1 MIIVNKLEKSFGPQL
16 LFEEVSFTIA
26 PGEKVGLVG
35 RNGSGKSTLFRILL
49 GTEIAAGGEVIIPKT
64 MKVATVDQHLAFSA
78 PTVLQETMKA
88 LPEAESHDEYLAEKI
103 LMGLGFTME
112 NMNQAP
118 ASFSGGYQVRIS
130 LAKALLKEA
139 DFLLLDE
146 PTNYLDL
153 PTMKWLAD
161 FLRRYKGAVFMI
173 THDRTFMDSV
183 VSSVVG
189 LYEQKALK
197 VKGRTGEYY
206 EGLALEREQTERM
219 RKAQDRRR
227 KELQA
232 FVDRFRAKASKARQ
246 AQSRLKQLAKME
258 MIGELSA
265 EQVMGLRFHY
275 KDFKG
280 KTLFDAHDLS
290 FGYPNSETLFSDLS
304 FSVSPTDRI
313 GIIGKNGKGKST
325 LLGLIAGELKPLEGE
340 FKFHP
345 NVTTGYFGQTNIN
358 RLHGE
363 NTIIEEITAENI
375 DLTNTQVRSICGAMC
390 FEGDLAKKKISVL
403 SGGER
408 ARVLLGKILSK
419 PVNLLLLDE
428 PTNHLDMESIEVLA
442 EEVDAFE
449 GGVILVTHDERF
461 LRRLCNK
468 LIIFRQSGAEFFNN
482 DYEEFLEKIGWDEDS
497 SGESSKRPAVV
508 HSKKE
513 IVRIRQILITEKS
526 KILKPLDEKVVAI
539 EKKIEVLER
548 YEEVLQQD
556 IADISSDPKRGDVQ
570 TKAIELAG
578 TSRKKEELYEEY
590 EKLVAQID
598 QVNESYQEKLSELE

>member
-49 GTEIAAGGEVIIPKT
+49 GIESAGTGEIQIPKT
-64 MKVATVDQHLAFSA
+64 MKLATVDQHLNFTA
-78 PTVLQETMKA
+78 PSVLAEAMKA
-88 LPEAESHDEYLAEKI
+88 LPKEQAHDEYLAEKI
-103 LMGLGFTME
+103 LMGLGFTAE
-112 NMNQAP
+112 NMKEAP
-118 ASFSGGYQVRIS
+118 SSFSGGYQVRIS

-173 THDRTFMDSV
+173 THDRSFMDSV

-189 LYEQKALK
+189 LFEQKALK
-197 VKGRTGEYY
+197 VKGGTQEYY
-206 EGLALEREQTERM
+206 EGLSLAREQVERM
-219 RKAQDRRR
+219 RKSQERKRR
-227 KELQA
+227 ELQG
-232 FVDRFRAKASKARQ
+232 FVDRFRAKATKARQ

-258 MIGELSA
+258 IIEELSV

-275 KDFKG
+275 REFKG
-280 KTLFDAHDLS
+280 KTLFEAQ
-290 FGYPNSETLFSDLS
+290 DLS
-304 FSVSPTDRI
+304 FSYPDSPILFKNLSFNVAPTDRI

-325 LLGLIAGELKPLEGE
+325 LLSLIADEQRAKSGEIR
-340 FKFHP
+340 FHP
-345 NVTTGYFGQTNIN
+345 NVTSGYFGQTNIN
-358 RLHGE
+358 RLHLE
-363 NTIIEEITAENI
+363 NSIIDEIAAENAE
-375 DLTNTQVRSICGAMC
+375 LNLTQVRSICGAMC

-449 GGVILVTHDERF
+449 GGVMLVTHDERF

-468 LIIFRQSGAEFFNN
+468 LIIFRKGEAEFFNG
-482 DYEEFLEKIGWDEDS
+482 DYEEFLEKIGWEEEVATEQARKADANPN
-497 SGESSKRPAVV
+497 KRD
-508 HSKKE
+508 
-513 IVRIRQILITEKS
+513 IVRLRQNLINERS
-526 KILKPLDEKVVAI
+526 KLLKPIEENISAI
-539 EKKIEVLER
+539 EKKIEVLEK
-548 YEEVLQQD
+548 YEEVLQLE
-556 IADISSDPKRGDVQ
+556 IATLSADPRKGDVQ
-570 TKAIELAG
+570 GKAIELSNA
-578 TSRKKEELYEEY
+578 TKKKEELYEQY
-590 EKLVAQID
+590 ENLVTQQDAITED
-598 QVNESYQEKLSELE
+598 YELKLSEL

>member
-16 LFEEVSFTIA
+16 LFEEVNFTIA

-49 GTEIAAGGEVIIPKT
+49 GGEGASAGEIQIPKT
-64 MKVATVDQHLAFSA
+64 MKLATVDQHLNFTASS
-78 PTVLQETMKA
+78 VLAEAMTA
-88 LPEAESHDEYLAEKI
+88 LPKEQTHDEYLAEKI
-103 LMGLGFTME
+103 LMGLGFTAQ
-112 NMNQAP
+112 NMKEAP
-118 ASFSGGYQVRIS
+118 SSFSGGYQVRIS

-173 THDRTFMDSV
+173 THDRSFMDSV

-189 LYEQKALK
+189 LFEQKALK
-197 VKGRTGEYY
+197 VKGGTKEYY
-206 EGLALEREQTERM
+206 EGLSLAREQVERM
-219 RKAQDRRR
+219 RKSQERKRR
-227 KELQA
+227 ELQG
-232 FVDRFRAKASKARQ
+232 FVDRFRAKATKARQ

-258 MIGELSA
+258 IIEELSV

-275 KDFKG
+275 REFKG
-280 KTLFDAHDLS
+280 KTLFEAQ
-290 FGYPNSETLFSDLS
+290 DLS
-304 FSVSPTDRI
+304 FSYPDSPILFKNLSFNVAPTDRI

-325 LLGLIAGELKPLEGE
+325 LLSLIASEQKAATGEIR
-340 FKFHP
+340 FHP

-358 RLHGE
+358 RLHFE
-363 NTIIEEITAENI
+363 NSIIDEIAAENAE
-375 DLTNTQVRSICGAMC
+375 LNLTQVRSICGAMC

-449 GGVILVTHDERF
+449 GGVMLVTHDERF

-468 LIIFRQSGAEFFNN
+468 LIIFRKGEAEFFNG
-482 DYEEFLEKIGWDEDS
+482 DYEEFLEKIGWEEEVVTEQLKKV
-497 SGESSKRPAVV
+497 ESNPNKRDLVRLRQNLINERSK
-508 HSKKE
+508 
-513 IVRIRQILITEKS
+513 L
-526 KILKPLDEKVVAI
+526 LKPIEESIAAI
-539 EKKIEVLER
+539 EKKIEVLEK
-548 YEEVLQQD
+548 YEEVLQLE
-556 IADISSDPKRGDVQ
+556 IATLSADPRKGDVQ
-570 TKAIELAG
+570 AKAIELSN
-578 TSRKKEELYEEY
+578 TTKKKEELYEQY
-590 EKLVAQID
+590 ENLVSEQDAITED
-598 QVNESYQEKLSELE
+598 YESKLSEL